1 MGMNVQTAIQ
11 RPDRVKLK
19 ARDFM
24 LLKDAG
30 AFAAF
35 EKSELLEG
43 ELWGVPRG
51 REEEPDYDSSFPI
64 KLRIPDYEM
73 LEREGAFEGYRKTEL
88 IDGVVYAMSPQYR
101 PHMRIKSE
109 LAYRLRQALEH
120 LGSTLFIGIEGTVSM
135 PPYGAPEPDIL
146 LTSEPEGEGPVP
158 VATVALL
165 IEVAD
170 TTAEFDRTEL
180 GRFYAGHG
188 VPEYWVVN
196 VKARVIDQMW
206 APEADAYARQR
217 EVKFGERLEAATI
230 GGLGVETAGIN

>member
-1 MGMNVQTAIQ
+1 MNVQTAIPG
-11 RPDRVKLK
+11 PDRVKLK
-19 ARDFM
+19 VHDFM
-24 LLKDAG
+24 LLKRAG

-51 REEEPDYDSSFPI
+51 REDEPDYDSSFPI
-64 KLRIPDYEM
+64 KLRVADYEL
-73 LEREGAFEGYRKTEL
+73 LERAGAFEGYRKTEL
-88 IDGVVYAMSPQYR
+88 IDGVVYAMNPQHR
-101 PHMRIKSE
+101 PHMRVKSE
-109 LAYRLRQALEH
+109 LAFRLHRALER
-120 LGSTLFIGIEGTVSM
+120 LGSALFVGIEGTVSM

-165 IEVAD
+165 IEVAH

-180 GRFYAGHG
+180 AHFYAGHG

-196 VKARVIDQMW
+196 LKARVIDQMW
-206 APEADAYARQR
+206 NPNADAYAQRR
-217 EVKFGERLEAATI
+217 EVNFGERIEAVTI
-230 GGLGVETAGIN
+230 EGLAVETSGIA